1 MFGGKKTLKKLLIL
15 GMIFALSS
23 AELSLQ
29 ELETQD
35 VDARHY
41 KYEKLKE
48 HFPNKFKPIP
58 FK

>member
-1 MFGGKKTLKKLLIL
+1 MFGAKKTFLIFL
-15 GMIFALSS
+15 IITLVAHISF

-35 VDARHY
+35 VDSRNY

-48 HFPNKFKPIP
+48 HFPNKYKPIP